1 MSTLGADTIS
11 HGKLFQSL
19 IIRCEKLCPLV
30 EVLKQLL
37 KSLSPLE
44 RAGLM
49 LTVKNY
55 SLSTDTKLFKIL

>member
-19 IIRCEKLCPLV
+19 IIRCEKLCPLI

-44 RAGLM
+44 RVGLV
-49 LTVKNY
+49 LTVK
-55 SLSTDTKLFKIL
+55 KIVFVHGYQVI

>member
-30 EVLKQLL
+30 EVLKRPL

-44 RAGLM
+44 RVGLV
-49 LTVKNY
+49 L
-55 SLSTDTKLFKIL
+55 